1 MFSSPFLG
9 TFFQFVAENHEDFEK
24 WKAVFVPFLGDLFSM
39 MVILLLWLGCMS
51 FRPLSWGL
59 SFNVFTVLN
68 DSGDVVFV
76 PFPGDFLSIWEIR
89 LVYGS
94 NSVEFSSPFLGTF
107 FQYTGR
113 TQGNDRRTVF
123 VPFLG
128 DFLSIG
134 VDMRA
139 YENEKKAVFVPFLG
153 DFLSI
158 RNRLASMTDLLDS
171 FRPLSW
177 GLSFNDFRVKRIER
191 NEDEFSSPFL
201 GTFFQ

>member
-1 MFSSPFLG
+1 MSQSENSFRPLSWGFFFNSILSIEGWNLETGMFSSPFLG

-107 FQYTGR
+107 FQW
-113 TQGNDRRTVF
+113 D
-123 VPFLG
+123 
-128 DFLSIG
+128 
-134 VDMRA
+134 
-139 YENEKKAVFVPFLG
+139 
-153 DFLSI
+153 
-158 RNRLASMTDLLDS
+158 DLNKGLIQFG

-177 GLSFNDFRVKRIER
+177 GLSFNHIEDCANLR
-191 NEDEFSSPFL
+191 PGTVFSSPFL